1 MAYPS
6 RRKMIPAKITSIRQ
20 ILKMVRRS
28 PRKIGPSPTANRTG
42 VSRKDDTN
50 AIGADKQAYNTMA

>member
-1 MAYPS
+1 
-6 RRKMIPAKITSIRQ
+6 MIPAKITSVRQ

-28 PRKIGPSPTANRTG
+28 PSKIVPNPTANRTD

-50 AIGADKQAYNTMA
+50 AIGADKQAHNTMP